1 MLSLQGDRYKLI
13 SPLAEGGFGQI
24 YVAEDTH
31 RPGNPKC
38 IVKHLRPTSQDLTFL
53 QVARRLFNSEAKT
66 LEKLGRHEQI
76 PQLLAYFEENQEF
89 YLVQEYIEGHSLSE
103 ELAHGQKL
111 SEVEAIALLQD
122 VLSILEFV
130 HQQGVIHRDIK
141 PSNLIRRQADGKLV
155 LIDFGAVKE
164 IHTQL
169 AIGDRQTSL
178 TVAIGTQGY
187 MPNEQSAGKPRFNS
201 DIYALGI
208 IAIQALT
215 GLKSSQLGEDPN
227 TFEIIWRNQAQ
238 VSAQL
243 AKIIDLMVRY
253 DFRQR
258 YQSATEVLQALQK
271 LTDAAISSP
280 RRNWKRLIGNS
291 WKILGVG
298 WIAATSLIFGVLFV
312 IVAFSFTQAG
322 AVIPLAS
329 PALALVVTGAL
340 VFAGCVFFAK
350 QQPTIRDTNSVQL
363 IPPHHTVSNSAQ
375 EDQTLPPVS
384 YLSGSTIT
392 TIQGDIAVNEV
403 RRYSLKCNQG
413 QRLTMEVIA
422 GNVNL
427 TVVDP
432 EARTV
437 ATTLNQSMK
446 WQGLLTKGEY
456 TIEIAALEQSTYT
469 ITVDVLS

>member
-13 SPLAEGGFGQI
+13 SALAEGGFGQI

-31 RPGNPKC
+31 RPGNPNC
-38 IVKHLRPTSQDLTFL
+38 IVKHLRPASQDLTFL

-103 ELAHGQKL
+103 ELADGKKL
-111 SEVEAIALLQD
+111 SEVEAQALLKD
-122 VLSILEFV
+122 VLVILEFV

-141 PSNLIRRQADGKLV
+141 PSNLIRRHADGKLV

-169 AIGDRQTSL
+169 AISDRQTNL

-215 GLKSSQLGEDPN
+215 GLKTSQLGEDPN

-243 AKIIDLMVRY
+243 AEIIDLMVRY

-271 LTDAAISSP
+271 LTVATVSSP
-280 RRNWKRLIGNS
+280 RRNWNLIGNS
-291 WKILGVG
+291 RKILGVG
-298 WIAATSLIFGVLFV
+298 WIAATNLRLTQVVSQILDKVLNSR
-312 IVAFSFTQAG
+312 A
-322 AVIPLAS
+322 
-329 PALALVVTGAL
+329 
-340 VFAGCVFFAK
+340 FAK
-350 QQPTIRDTNSVQL
+350 QPTIKDTTSMQL
-363 IPPHHTVSNSAQ
+363 IPPQHTVSNSAQ
-375 EDQTLPPVS
+375 DQTLPPVS

-413 QRLTMEVIA
+413 QRLTMEVLF
-422 GNVNL
+422 GNVKL
-427 TVVDP
+427 TVIDP
-432 EARTV
+432 DGRTV
-437 ATTLNQSMK
+437 VTTLNQSMK
-446 WQGLLTKGEY
+446 SQGLLTKGEY

-469 ITVDVLS
+469 ITVDVL